1 MGMSAK
7 KEETQRAMDMQRK
20 TLYHRAP
27 GRANLTEPEGGT
39 EVRRVW
45 GKVRKAGVSPW
56 ESQPN
61 QARRRKRGPQGVG
74 EGEEGRGAW
83 RRKQAHDLGKRQL
96 ELSSND
102 QYRVNRWHLDLQ
114 RPLFLC

>member
-1 MGMSAK
+1 MVHYPIISQELSVHQGKTSKQTIPHMGMSAK

-45 GKVRKAGVSPW
+45 GKVRKA
-56 ESQPN
+56 E
-61 QARRRKRGPQGVG
+61 GPGG
-74 EGEEGRGAW
+74 ENKHMTW
-83 RRKQAHDLGKRQL
+83 
-96 ELSSND
+96 
-102 QYRVNRWHLDLQ
+102 VNGN
-114 RPLFLC
+114 

>member
-45 GKVRKAGVSPW
+45 GKVRKA
-56 ESQPN
+56 E
-61 QARRRKRGPQGVG
+61 GPG
-74 EGEEGRGAW
+74 
-83 RRKQAHDLGKRQL
+83 GK
-96 ELSSND
+96 NKYMTWGD
-102 QYRVNRWHLDLQ
+102 CN
-114 RPLFLC
+114 

>member
-39 EVRRVW
+39 EV
-45 GKVRKAGVSPW
+45 
-56 ESQPN
+56 
-61 QARRRKRGPQGVG
+61 
-74 EGEEGRGAW
+74 GRG
-83 RRKQAHDLGKRQL
+83 R
-96 ELSSND
+96 
-102 QYRVNRWHLDLQ
+102 
-114 RPLFLC
+114 